1 MVRVALMRCVPLL
14 TMLALVLGAASARAQ
29 VNMPA
34 YPFEDEMPAAAKP
47 AVHAPAKP
55 APAAKKDIPVPLP
68 AARPAIAKTEAAK
81 PEAAKPEAA
90 KPEPPK
96 AQQAKVEP
104 AKPEPTKTEP
114 PKATVASLKS
124 DEAPPSGVFAGVPVS
139 ERLKIQSALLW
150 AGDYTGAVNGED
162 PMLTAIK
169 NFQKRIK
176 SKVTGVLT
184 AAERARLVA
193 ANSDREQEFGWS
205 VVLDPATGVRI
216 GLPTKMVPRARDAE
230 RGTRWSSAHGEVQ
243 VETFRIKD
251 AALKLSDM
259 FEREKREPG
268 TRKVEYSMMRDD
280 NFIVSGMQGLKRFS
294 VRARLRDGEVR
305 GFTML
310 YDQAMEGIVAP
321 VMVAMASAF
330 TPFPERT
337 APFAALSKSV
347 EYGNGIVVSAR
358 GHIVTDRKLAE
369 NCQVIVAAG
378 LGDADRVADDKDK
391 GLALLRVYGPRKATP
406 LALPADPAKAG
417 DLTLVGI
424 PDPKEQETPKALTE
438 IKARLAEGNA
448 IELRQP
454 VPMAGFSGAAALD
467 AQGRFVGMTEMRNA
481 VLASVEPAA
490 PPVRLITAASIRDF
504 LAAHRI
510 EAPQAAAADAKAAMV
525 RIICV
530 RK

>member
-1 MVRVALMRCVPLL
+1 MRCGLPL
-14 TMLALVLGAASARAQ
+14 TMLALLLGAAPAHAQ
-29 VNMPA
+29 GNMPT
-34 YPFEDEMPAAAKP
+34 YPVEDQQPVAAQPAKP
-47 AVHAPAKP
+47 SRAPAKQAAPFAPVP
-55 APAAKKDIPVPLP
+55 AP
-68 AARPAIAKTEAAK
+68 RPAVATPAT
-81 PEAAKPEAA
+81 P
-90 KPEPPK
+90 
-96 AQQAKVEP
+96 EP
-104 AKPEPTKTEP
+104 AKPQQAKAEP
-114 PKATVASLKS
+114 PQAESAKSPTANLASIKS
-124 DEAPPSGVFAGVPVS
+124 DAVPPSSGVFAGVS
-139 ERLKIQSALLW
+139 FGERLKIQSALLW

-176 SKVTGVLT
+176 TKVTGVLT
-184 AAERARLVA
+184 AEERARLVA

-205 VVLDPATGVRI
+205 VVLDPATGIRI
-216 GLPTKMVPRARDAE
+216 GLPAKMVPYAREAA
-230 RGTRWSSAHGEVQ
+230 RGTRWSSKHGEVQ

-251 AALKLSDM
+251 PALKLSDL
-259 FEREKREPG
+259 FEREKKEPA
-268 TRKVEYSMMRDD
+268 TRKVEYSALRDD
-280 NFIVSGMQGLKRFS
+280 GMIVSGMQGLKRFS
-294 VRARLRDGEVR
+294 VRAKIRDGEVR

-369 NCQVIVAAG
+369 GCQVILAAG
-378 LGDADRVADDKDK
+378 LGDADRVADDKEK
-391 GLALLRVYGPRKATP
+391 GLALLRVYGPRKVTP
-406 LALPADPAKAG
+406 LALPADSARPS
-417 DLTLVGI
+417 DLTLIGI
-424 PDPKEQETPKALTE
+424 PDPKEQDAPKKLTE
-438 IKARLAEGNA
+438 IKARLAEANA

-481 VLASVEPAA
+481 VLASIEPTL
-490 PPVRLITAASIRDF
+490 PPVRLVPAAAIRDF
-504 LAAHRI
+504 LTAHHI
-510 EAPQAAAADAKAAMV
+510 EAPQAPAADARAALV